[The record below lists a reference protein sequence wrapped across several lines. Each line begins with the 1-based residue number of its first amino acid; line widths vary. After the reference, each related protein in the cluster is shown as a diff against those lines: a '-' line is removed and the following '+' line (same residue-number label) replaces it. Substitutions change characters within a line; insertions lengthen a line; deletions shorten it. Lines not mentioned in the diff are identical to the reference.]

1 MAIKIGFDMLHR
13 PEEPTFVLAKK
24 NGDKIGLLLSQQPVV
39 MDSMTAPPEIF
50 FGMYKYLNGKKNHL
64 WDELTNFKLV
74 WCKEWDTW
82 FEIRVEIDEDDVTI
96 KNVYGK
102 RLGEAELLQIMLYD
116 VEINTETDISR
127 EEYDKDF
134 PTLLY
139 REDHPEASLLHRL
152 LEKAPHYSIAH
163 VDASIAKEQR
173 TFTFDDKTIYEALQ
187 EIGEELQCF
196 FTFDAKFENDRLER
210 TVSVYDLQAHCNH
223 CGHRGDFIEECPKC
237 GSKDVNAGYGKD
249 TTIFITADAFAKN
262 IQFSTNTDSVKN
274 CFKLKAGDDLMTETI
289 RNCNPNGS
297 DYIWYISPTSRK
309 EMSQELQEKLAEYDN
324 NHAYYQNDYV
334 SNLDTTLS
342 TKYNQL
348 VTKYKEYYKQINNH
362 DLSPIATPI
371 KGYPALMTAYYDT
384 IDLAHFLKSS
394 LMPNAAMDDTD
405 ADAQLALLTTTN
417 LSPVALT
424 DITNLSNKIASV
436 DSAVLAMAKVVVDST
451 RYQIKIASSS
461 ISGTTWS
468 GKFTVTNYSDEE
480 DTATSTSAVS
490 VTINSDYKTFVTQKM
505 QKALKKKDAED
516 LSISGLFKS
525 DIFLANFKN
534 KIRQYGLNS
543 LTRIHDAC
551 QACIDIL
558 IEQGIANKET
568 WSGQNPNLY
577 NDLYLPH
584 YNKLHATEEEISVR
598 QSEINT
604 ILGVYDSEGDLVTDG
619 LQTVI
624 IKQKNDIQDKLDI
637 KKSLGENLWLELN
650 TFRREQ
656 TFSND
661 NYISDGK
668 TNTELFEKALEFI
681 DIANNELI
689 KSSEKNHEIVTS
701 LNNILTLDKFQPLV
715 DSFQVGNWMR
725 VRVDDKV
732 YRLRMLKYTI
742 DFYNIDNLSV
752 EFSDVMDASQGLKF
766 QQSVIRKSINMGKSY
781 DYVQRQAKQGAKGNE
796 VVKDWT
802 TNGLDAT
809 NTKIIGGADNQT
821 QTWDEHGM
829 LFRKYDSITD
839 KYDDEQLKIIN
850 STLAVTK
857 DNWRT
862 VETAVGRMI
871 YQDPEQGVLVE
882 DYGVNARLLVSD
894 ITLSKKLKIFNASS
908 TMKFT
913 DDEFVIED
921 AARNN
926 RFAVKPNDSE
936 HFLDITLNEGY
947 SSLNFNTSGIQVYGM
962 NPEGIRQAVIINPS
976 DPDGSIL
983 NVRSDDVDVLKFN
996 EKGDLEITGEIHATG
1011 GTVSMFSFDKDKSE
1025 QGLTAYFDGGTK
1037 QYGLGKNRFFAFF
1050 RNAVNKFVGHID
1062 LDNGVIKDEN
1072 GETHLGLSLG
1082 SVGNV
1087 SILSNSKIQFG
1098 SQVYDNEG
1106 VASWTAGATINGA
1119 SGRIETNDVV
1129 KYNGTIPTTSY
1140 ANTCAFDS
1148 TGMIKRYVSSSK
1160 RYKHDITENFDETT
1174 DYRKLLELPVV
1185 TYRYN
1190 EGYCDDDNGELHIG
1204 FIAEDIDKVFPV
1216 GCNYKDGQPEN
1227 WNVMEVVPAIL
1238 KLVQEQNETIKE
1250 QGKTIDELKA
1260 EIDEL
1265 KKKLK

>member
-24 NGDKIGLLLSQQPVV
+24 NGDKIGLLTSQKPVV

-50 FGMYKYLNGKKNHL
+50 FGIYKYLNGKKDHL

-82 FEIRVEIDEDDVTI
+82 FEVRVETDETDNHLIV

-102 RLGEAELLQIMLYD
+102 RLGEAELSQILLHD
-116 VEINTETDISR
+116 IEINTETDISR

-196 FTFDAKFENDRLER
+196 FTFDADFKNGKLER

-334 SNLDTTLS
+334 SNLDTALS

-405 ADAQLALLTTTN
+405 ADAQLALLTTAN

-505 QKALKKKDAED
+505 QKALKKKDVED

-689 KSSEKNHEIVTS
+689 KSVEMNHSMTVS
-701 LNNILTLDKFQPLV
+701 LHNVLILDKFQPLAKL
-715 DSFQVGNWMR
+715 FEIGNWMR

-732 YRLRMLKYTI
+732 YRLRLMEYKIDYT
-742 DFYNIDNLSV
+742 DLESMYAT
-752 EFSDVMDASQGLKF
+752 FSDVMCVDEFLKL
-766 QQSVIRKSINMGKSY
+766 QQNTIQKSIDMGKSY

-850 STLAVTK
+850 STLAVTD
-857 DNWRT
+857 DNWRSAKTAIGKIIYYDPDTKTQRVAYGLIGEVLVGNIVLSNQLGIHNESSTLKFT
-862 VETAVGRMI
+862 VDGLRIEDINGTNIFTVNPNDLKQLIKITNKTKGDVFYVDENGHIHIWENDVILTEEGMDFYSDGIPIGRMVSTGLKSYPDEKGLHFTLQKDGSYLCWAVI
-871 YQDPEQGVLVE
+871 NPNNPENNEIKLAYYRDGVVPGYKEGLHLGTDLYCNGRTLQLSNGVKAKGTQNGTTVTIADGNSFAFADKGNILICRFSPTKVE
-882 DYGVNARLLVSD
+882 FNKDIDMRNYNILNSSDARLKTNIESTEVNA
-894 ITLSKKLKIFNASS
+894 
-908 TMKFT
+908 
-913 DDEFVIED
+913 
-921 AARNN
+921 
-926 RFAVKPNDSE
+926 
-936 HFLDITLNEGY
+936 LDTLNQIELKQFDWIENDNHEDIGMIAQQLQNILPDLVHENESNGKLSIKTDRFIPY
-947 SSLNFNTSGIQVYGM
+947 LIKAIQELSNKINSLNGS
-962 NPEGIRQAVIINPS
+962 EPS
-976 DPDGSIL
+976 M
-983 NVRSDDVDVLKFN
+983 LKSRHASHN
-996 EKGDLEITGEIHATG
+996 SWENISLEEK
-1011 GTVSMFSFDKDKSE
+1011 
-1025 QGLTAYFDGGTK
+1025 
-1037 QYGLGKNRFFAFF
+1037 
-1050 RNAVNKFVGHID
+1050 NKFVEKIKVES
-1062 LDNGVIKDEN
+1062 VIP
-1072 GETHLGLSLG
+1072 ETTTP
-1082 SVGNV
+1082 
-1087 SILSNSKIQFG
+1087 KPM
-1098 SQVYDNEG
+1098 
-1106 VASWTAGATINGA
+1106 
-1119 SGRIETNDVV
+1119 
-1129 KYNGTIPTTSY
+1129 TIP
-1140 ANTCAFDS
+1140 
-1148 TGMIKRYVSSSK
+1148 
-1160 RYKHDITENFDETT
+1160 
-1174 DYRKLLELPVV
+1174 
-1185 TYRYN
+1185 
-1190 EGYCDDDNGELHIG
+1190 
-1204 FIAEDIDKVFPV
+1204 V
-1216 GCNYKDGQPEN
+1216 GR
-1227 WNVMEVVPAIL
+1227 
-1238 KLVQEQNETIKE
+1238 
-1250 QGKTIDELKA
+1250 
-1260 EIDEL
+1260 
-1265 KKKLK
+1265 

>member
-24 NGDKIGLLLSQQPVV
+24 NGDKIGLLTSQKPVV

-50 FGMYKYLNGKKNHL
+50 FGIYKYLNGKKDHL

-82 FEIRVEIDEDDVTI
+82 FEVRVETDETDNHLIV

-102 RLGEAELLQIMLYD
+102 RLGEAELSQILLHD
-116 VEINTETDISR
+116 IEINTETDISR

-196 FTFDAKFENDRLER
+196 FTFDADFKNGKLER

-394 LMPNAAMDDTD
+394 LMPNAAMDNTD
-405 ADAQLALLTTTN
+405 ADAQLALLTTAN

-689 KSSEKNHEIVTS
+689 KSVEMNHSMTVS
-701 LNNILTLDKFQPLV
+701 LHNVLILDKFQPLAKL
-715 DSFQVGNWMR
+715 FEIGNWMR

-732 YRLRMLKYTI
+732 YRLRLMEYKIDYT
-742 DFYNIDNLSV
+742 DLESMYAT
-752 EFSDVMDASQGLKF
+752 FSDVMCVDEFLKL
-766 QQSVIRKSINMGKSY
+766 QQNTIQKSIDMGKSY

-1062 LDNGVIKDEN
+1062 LDNGVEKDDEN
-1072 GETHLGLSLG
+1072 KTHLGLSLG
-1082 SVGNV
+1082 STGNV
-1087 SILSNSKIQFG
+1087 NIMSNSKIQFG
-1098 SQVYDNEG
+1098 NHVYDDTG
-1106 VASWTAGATINGA
+1106 VASWTVGATIDGA

-1190 EGYCDDDNGELHIG
+1190 EGYCDDDNGNLHIG
-1204 FIAEDIDKVFPV
+1204 FIAEDIDRLFPT

-1238 KLVQEQNETIKE
+1238 KLVQEQNKAIN
-1250 QGKTIDELKA
+1250 ELKA